1 MGNFNIQQF
10 REVAV
15 FCLLDNNLPMELLAR
30 PSFREMISLANP
42 EAEAAL
48 WTLQEYSIGSD
59 KLGYFVLDNA
69 ANNDTAVS
77 SLAHAYD
84 FNAAHRRLRCGPH
97 TLNLI
102 GQAIIFGSN
111 QEAYNNNNDEQL
123 QTEEV
128 YMQEWRQE
136 GPLGV
141 LIDVINHIKTPQ
153 QHEIFRSFQTA
164 ANAELPARERLH
176 VLEPVKPV
184 VTRWNSYYAAFKRAT
199 QLQAAYNSY
208 AEHYIN
214 ALSLKIAALVNDC
227 LEPLK
232 LATEKLE
239 GRGKAGKYG
248 AIYETIPVFEY
259 VLGALEARTRSYEQV
274 DFNPPDAP
282 EDHLFVNLRAAWS
295 KANDYYNKLDRSPA
309 YYAATCLHPYYKYY
323 CENSW
328 VDKPEWLTSAN
339 AGFLQ
344 LWQSYKPQRTRPLS
358 QTTAK
363 PRHRGI
369 DDVIGALVRRNK
381 AQVEAAHDDEY
392 ERWRT
397 QEPEWTS
404 EQYLSD
410 GHPVKY
416 WIQLR
421 SKYPCLSQFAIDIL
435 TIPAS
440 SCDCERLFSELG
452 DLLEPRRRALGSE
465 LLAALQL
472 VRSWRRAGFDGL
484 YNNGDDEDKWSDVK
498 DEEIVQHRGGPK
510 SWIYR
515 HGWAVWHRK
524 YKKNYWLCR
533 YCHQRRKQEA
543 CYEADSTT
551 NAGRHLSSNKPG
563 HSHGPNGP
571 VPIASRE
578 GNIMGALAKSQVHIM
593 RSKGIEVSQEVA
605 NEMAA
610 SFSTSRFQ
618 DALKD
623 WVVADN
629 QSLRVIETPQFRAM
643 IAAVSPL
650 AEALLWRSHQTLH
663 DHIITE
669 YNTYIPAVANY
680 LREARSLIHVSFDNW
695 TSTGGH
701 EGKLVDHLLGLPELH
716 GAHTGNNIAAAAT
729 TILRLFGVDN
739 ARVGYFVLD
748 NASNND
754 TAVESLAEEFGF
766 IASERRLRCCC
777 HILNLSAQLV
787 IWGKDRSA
795 YENEAAHLEE
805 EEKYMD
811 EWRKYGP
818 VGVLFD
824 VIASICTPQTRQLL
838 ERLQCEEAESLGVTP
853 HIRQLVK
860 PVKTRW
866 NSYFNTFV
874 RAAELHGPI
883 DGYIECKLEEHSAAT
898 ATSRRRKNR
907 EQLPAA
913 QPRLYIREGGLNG
926 KDWATITEYIRLLE
940 PFAEAT
946 RLLEGTALK
955 DRLKDVNYEDLDA
968 PEDHLITNVNLAH
981 CKLAEYYAK
990 FDNAP
995 VYYTATILHPHYKHH
1010 LSALW
1015 KVPDTHVT
1023 ARDGV
1028 HYRDGW
1034 LDNNHRAFLRMWQGR
1049 KDSAATSAHTVTPP
1063 QASLAE
1069 DEYEIWKRQPALAEE
1084 DWLSLNPLLYW
1095 ESVAGQFLYSQFAI
1109 DVLTI
1114 PAAAADCER
1123 TFSELGDMLG
1133 TRRLH
1138 MKPELISALQSLKS
1152 WKRLGI
1158 QPTTTSASGLAR
1170 TLSEEEISK
1179 VQEHLSQFDVR

>member
-1 MGNFNIQQF
+1 
-10 REVAV
+10 
-15 FCLLDNNLPMELLAR
+15 
-30 PSFREMISLANP
+30 
-42 EAEAAL
+42 
-48 WTLQEYSIGSD
+48 
-59 KLGYFVLDNA
+59 
-69 ANNDTAVS
+69 
-77 SLAHAYD
+77 
-84 FNAAHRRLRCGPH
+84 
-97 TLNLI
+97 
-102 GQAIIFGSN
+102 
-111 QEAYNNNNDEQL
+111 
-123 QTEEV
+123 
-128 YMQEWRQE
+128 
-136 GPLGV
+136 
-141 LIDVINHIKTPQ
+141 
-153 QHEIFRSFQTA
+153 
-164 ANAELPARERLH
+164 
-176 VLEPVKPV
+176 
-184 VTRWNSYYAAFKRAT
+184 
-199 QLQAAYNSY
+199 
-208 AEHYIN
+208 
-214 ALSLKIAALVNDC
+214 
-227 LEPLK
+227 
-232 LATEKLE
+232 
-239 GRGKAGKYG
+239 
-248 AIYETIPVFEY
+248 
-259 VLGALEARTRSYEQV
+259 
-274 DFNPPDAP
+274 
-282 EDHLFVNLRAAWS
+282 
-295 KANDYYNKLDRSPA
+295 
-309 YYAATCLHPYYKYY
+309 
-323 CENSW
+323 
-328 VDKPEWLTSAN
+328 
-339 AGFLQ
+339 
-344 LWQSYKPQRTRPLS
+344 
-358 QTTAK
+358 
-363 PRHRGI
+363 
-369 DDVIGALVRRNK
+369 
-381 AQVEAAHDDEY
+381 
-392 ERWRT
+392 
-397 QEPEWTS
+397 
-404 EQYLSD
+404 
-410 GHPVKY
+410 
-416 WIQLR
+416 
-421 SKYPCLSQFAIDIL
+421 
-435 TIPAS
+435 
-440 SCDCERLFSELG
+440 
-452 DLLEPRRRALGSE
+452 
-465 LLAALQL
+465 
-472 VRSWRRAGFDGL
+472 
-484 YNNGDDEDKWSDVK
+484 
-498 DEEIVQHRGGPK
+498 
-510 SWIYR
+510 
-515 HGWAVWHRK
+515 
-524 YKKNYWLCR
+524 
-533 YCHQRRKQEA
+533 
-543 CYEADSTT
+543 
-551 NAGRHLSSNKPG
+551 
-563 HSHGPNGP
+563 
-571 VPIASRE
+571 
-578 GNIMGALAKSQVHIM
+578 MGALAKSQVYIM

-605 NEMAA
+605 NEIAA

-650 AEALLWRSHQTLH
+650 AEALLW
-663 DHIITE
+663 
-669 YNTYIPAVANY
+669 PVANY

-824 VIASICTPQTRQLL
+824 VIASI
-838 ERLQCEEAESLGVTP
+838 
-853 HIRQLVK
+853 
-860 PVKTRW
+860 
-866 NSYFNTFV
+866 Y
-874 RAAELHGPI
+874 
-883 DGYIECKLEEHSAAT
+883 
-898 ATSRRRKNR
+898 
-907 EQLPAA
+907 
-913 QPRLYIREGGLNG
+913 
-926 KDWATITEYIRLLE
+926 
-940 PFAEAT
+940 
-946 RLLEGTALK
+946 
-955 DRLKDVNYEDLDA
+955 A

-981 CKLAEYYAK
+981 CKLAKYYAK

-1063 QASLAE
+1063 RKKPRLGISTSRSAFLQSSIEQSTRQLEASLAE

-1095 ESVAGQFLYSQFAI
+1095 ESVAGQFPILSKFAI

>member
-1 MGNFNIQQF
+1 MSTPSNSGLRRLVECDKRNSP
-10 REVAV
+10 
-15 FCLLDNNLPMELLAR
+15 LP
-30 PSFREMISLANP
+30 SL
-42 EAEAAL
+42 
-48 WTLQEYSIGSD
+48 S
-59 KLGYFVLDNA
+59 NA
-69 ANNDTAVS
+69 PTVGDTAS
-77 SLAHAYD
+77 EA
-84 FNAAHRRLRCGPH
+84 
-97 TLNLI
+97 
-102 GQAIIFGSN
+102 QA
-111 QEAYNNNNDEQL
+111 D
-123 QTEEV
+123 
-128 YMQEWRQE
+128 
-136 GPLGV
+136 
-141 LIDVINHIKTPQ
+141 
-153 QHEIFRSFQTA
+153 
-164 ANAELPARERLH
+164 
-176 VLEPVKPV
+176 
-184 VTRWNSYYAAFKRAT
+184 
-199 QLQAAYNSY
+199 
-208 AEHYIN
+208 
-214 ALSLKIAALVNDC
+214 
-227 LEPLK
+227 EPL
-232 LATEKLE
+232 AVE
-239 GRGKAGKYG
+239 R
-248 AIYETIPVFEY
+248 
-259 VLGALEARTRSYEQV
+259 
-274 DFNPPDAP
+274 
-282 EDHLFVNLRAAWS
+282 
-295 KANDYYNKLDRSPA
+295 
-309 YYAATCLHPYYKYY
+309 
-323 CENSW
+323 NS
-328 VDKPEWLTSAN
+328 
-339 AGFLQ
+339 
-344 LWQSYKPQRTRPLS
+344 
-358 QTTAK
+358 
-363 PRHRGI
+363 
-369 DDVIGALVRRNK
+369 
-381 AQVEAAHDDEY
+381 
-392 ERWRT
+392 
-397 QEPEWTS
+397 
-404 EQYLSD
+404 
-410 GHPVKY
+410 
-416 WIQLR
+416 
-421 SKYPCLSQFAIDIL
+421 
-435 TIPAS
+435 
-440 SCDCERLFSELG
+440 
-452 DLLEPRRRALGSE
+452 
-465 LLAALQL
+465 
-472 VRSWRRAGFDGL
+472 
-484 YNNGDDEDKWSDVK
+484 
-498 DEEIVQHRGGPK
+498 RGGPK

-578 GNIMGALAKSQVHIM
+578 GNIMGALAKSQVYIM

-605 NEMAA
+605 NEIAA

-650 AEALLWRSHQTLH
+650 AEALLW
-663 DHIITE
+663 
-669 YNTYIPAVANY
+669 PVANY

-695 TSTGGH
+695 TSTGGQYAFTGLCVH
-701 EGKLVDHLLGLPELH
+701 YLNSEGKLVDHLLGLPELH

-898 ATSRRRKNR
+898 ATSRRRKNH
-907 EQLPAA
+907 
-913 QPRLYIREGGLNG
+913 
-926 KDWATITEYIRLLE
+926 
-940 PFAEAT
+940 
-946 RLLEGTALK
+946 
-955 DRLKDVNYEDLDA
+955 RLKDVNYEDLDA

-981 CKLAEYYAK
+981 CKLAKYYAK

-1063 QASLAE
+1063 RKKPRLGISTSRSAFLQSSIEQSTRQLEASLAE

-1095 ESVAGQFLYSQFAI
+1095 ESVAGQFPILSKFAI

-1179 VQEHLSQFDVR
+1179 SYEDAQRATDGYQDRRFSA